1 MKKPG
6 AYLIVLRLIAA
17 LGCCALG
24 PAPAV
29 ADGGKPD
36 APVRVLPYPFS
47 HIVSFAA
54 DTDALRPW
62 HGAAIHRFFNE
73 ELGLTISDSLW
84 PQGSEGISAFF
95 VGPGQLNRSASGI
108 GTEPSFALL
117 LREWHRGNIDHFH
130 SWQEDGPFPFRA
142 EIQPP
147 LSLSAARSSLN
158 MAAFS
163 AGLPPQPS
171 RNVRFYFSAAP
182 PADLSIMLH
191 DSKGGSTIFGPGDIA
206 RGQDIQFEVGSL
218 GWIVEVIVPLQSN
231 SVTRPVD
238 PMSIDRIEF
247 IAPSC
252 ATGCFAS
259 LTRVERDHFSRH
271 TVLSE
276 IPWLEAWNIRPAI
289 LTSHGGNTL
298 VQDFGVPGQVSKFV
312 AFDNPALVDTHAA
325 LADEKQSHAYHS
337 DLLRKLGVLAVWSYF
352 PADGKDIFAVP
363 DGPEVQHGLLPLSS
377 TYQQLYNLPRA
388 LPPPLDTDSEDKFEA
403 SARTLLADI
412 PEDERKELYCGP
424 SCNVSQGNA
433 LAMLIASH
441 LQSINRGRKVK
452 GLIYTHFGSESGTA
466 VFVASPEEPV
476 TPAVRKW
483 MRRFANY
490 VYDFDGSIDIGRRIW
505 SPPANTWVRYQ
516 VMHSNIASH
525 LAIDKSAI
533 SITPWT
539 DPVTQTTWPDM
550 RAGTRDLHGLTV
562 YVPDVEHASVRIGD
576 KETQSF
582 TRNPPDETGRTSITL
597 VDDQVPTPMIGRV
610 SLNDRASVEVIS
622 GHFTD
627 ASAANS
633 YVSLATDKFG
643 DAGVV
648 IKPWRLDLWNTSH
661 LQLAVRKRC
670 SSNDGESCL
679 GSRFKIEL
687 LMQDGG
693 TVSILEDQAPD
704 RRVPSSTWSVPRLK
718 KLDEWVSHTLDMTQ
732 LAWSKFIDEGADW
745 RRPGLP
751 LGRVKEVRVSLM
763 NAPAGTTLDVQN
775 FRALRPSGNGQA
787 SDGSKLVAGRV
798 TLDGRMPAPGVQV
811 RAAAESGRVTSTAT
825 DQDGYY
831 FFPGQ
836 PSGQIVSIRAQL
848 GARQCFPRQGRRIEI
863 GKDEAE
869 LDIELGWSLQFS
881 SRSSP
886 SPANTAADPQACEA
900 MPGLLAQER

>member
-1 MKKPG
+1 MKKAA
-6 AYLIVLRLIAA
+6 AYLLALGAVVA

-24 PAPAV
+24 SASAL

-47 HIVSFAA
+47 HIVSFAS

-62 HGAAIHRFFNE
+62 HGAATHRFFNE

-84 PQGSEGISAFF
+84 PQGSPGISSLFI
-95 VGPGQLNRSASGI
+95 GPGQLNRSPSGI
-108 GTEPSFALL
+108 GSEPTFALL

-130 SWQEDGPFPFRA
+130 SWHEDGPLAFRA

-147 LSLSAARSSLN
+147 LSLSAARSSLS
-158 MAAFS
+158 MSS

-191 DSKGGSTIFGPGDIA
+191 DSKGGSSIFGPGDIA

-218 GWIVEVIVPLQSN
+218 GWIVEVIVPLRSN
-231 SVTRPVD
+231 SATSPVD

-252 ATGCFAS
+252 AAGCSAS

-276 IPWLEAWNIRPAI
+276 IPWLEAWNVRPTI

-298 VQDFGVPGQVSKFV
+298 IQDFGVPGQVSKFV

-325 LADEKQSHAYHS
+325 LADQKESHAYHS

-352 PADGKDIFAVP
+352 PADAKDSSVAP
-363 DGPEVQHGLLPLSS
+363 DGPEVQQGLLPLSS

-388 LPPPLDTDSEDKFEA
+388 TAPALDTASEDKFDA
-403 SARTLLADI
+403 SARVLLSDI
-412 PEDERKELYCGP
+412 PESERKELYCGP
-424 SCNVSQGNA
+424 GCNTAQGNA
-433 LAMLIASH
+433 LAMLIASD
-441 LQSINRGRKVK
+441 LQSINRGKKVK
-452 GLIYTHFGSESGTA
+452 GLIYTHFGSEDGTP
-466 VFVASPEEPV
+466 VFRASPEEPV

-490 VYDFDGSIDIGRRIW
+490 VYDFDGSIGTGRRIW

-525 LAIDKSAI
+525 LVVDGSTV

-562 YVPDVEHASVRIGD
+562 YVPDVEHASVRIGG

-582 TRNPPDETGRTSITL
+582 ARNPPDETGRTSITL
-597 VDDQVPTPMIGRV
+597 VDDQVPTPIFGRV
-610 SLNDRASVEVIS
+610 SLNDRASVEAVS
-622 GHFTD
+622 GHFAD
-627 ASAANS
+627 GSAANP
-633 YVSLATDKFG
+633 YVSLGADQFG
-643 DAGVV
+643 NASVV

-670 SSNDGESCL
+670 STKNGSGCL

-693 TVSILEDQAPD
+693 RVSILEDQAPD
-704 RRVPSSTWSVPRLK
+704 GRGPSSTWSVPRLK
-718 KLDEWVSHTLDMTQ
+718 KLDEWVSHTLDVTQ
-732 LAWSKFIDEGADW
+732 LAWSKFIDEGDDW

-751 LGRVKEVRVSLM
+751 LGRVKEVKVSLT

-787 SDGSKLVAGRV
+787 SDGTKLVAGRV
-798 TLDGRMPAPGVQV
+798 TLDGWMPAPGVEV
-811 RAAAESGRVTSTAT
+811 RAAAESGRITATAT

-848 GARQCFPRQGRRIEI
+848 GSRQCFPRQGRRIEI

-869 LDIELGWSLQFS
+869 LDIELGRNQQFS
-881 SRSSP
+881 NRSSL
-886 SPANTAADPQACEA
+886 SPANTVADRQACEA
-900 MPGLLAQER
+900 MPELSAQER

>member
-6 AYLIVLRLIAA
+6 AYLFVLRLFVA

-24 PAPAV
+24 PASAL

-36 APVRVLPYPFS
+36 TPVRVLPYPFS

-95 VGPGQLNRSASGI
+95 VGPGQLNRSPSGI
-108 GTEPSFALL
+108 GSESTFALL

-130 SWQEDGPFPFRA
+130 SWHEDSPLPFRT

-147 LSLSAARSSLN
+147 LSLSAARSSLS
-158 MAAFS
+158 MS
-163 AGLPPQPS
+163 SVGLPPQPS

-191 DSKGGSTIFGPGDIA
+191 DSKGRSSIFGSGGIT
-206 RGQDIQFEVGSL
+206 RGQDIQFEVGPL

-252 ATGCFAS
+252 ATGCAAS
-259 LTRVERDHFSRH
+259 LTRVERDHFSRY

-276 IPWLEAWNIRPAI
+276 IPWLEAWNVRPAI

-298 VQDFGVPGQVSKFV
+298 IQDFGVPGQVAKFV

-325 LADEKQSHAYHS
+325 LADQKQSHAYHS
-337 DLLRKLGVLAVWSYF
+337 DLLRNLGVIAVWSYF
-352 PADGKDIFAVP
+352 PADAKDLFAPP
-363 DGPEVQHGLLPLSS
+363 DGPEVQRGLPPLSS

-388 LPPPLDTDSEDKFEA
+388 LPPPLDTGSEDKFDA
-403 SARTLLADI
+403 SARVSLADI

-424 SCNVSQGNA
+424 SCTVSQGNA
-433 LAMLIASH
+433 LAMLIASD
-441 LQSINRGRKVK
+441 LQSINRGKKVK
-452 GLIYTHFGSESGTA
+452 TLVYTHFGSEDGTPN
-466 VFVASPEEPV
+466 FRASPEEPV
-476 TPAVRKW
+476 TQAVRKW

-490 VYDFDGSIDIGRRIW
+490 VYDFDGSIGIGRRIW

-525 LAIDKSAI
+525 LVVDGSAV

-539 DPVTQTTWPDM
+539 DPVTQTTWPDL

-562 YVPDVEHASVRIGD
+562 YVPDVEHASVRIGG

-582 TRNPPDETGRTSITL
+582 TRNPPDETGRASITL
-597 VDDQVPTPMIGRV
+597 VDDQVPTPIIGRV
-610 SLNDRASVEVIS
+610 SLKDRARVEAIS
-622 GHFTD
+622 GQYTD
-627 ASAANS
+627 LSEANS
-633 YVSLATDKFG
+633 HVSLAADQADG
-643 DAGVV
+643 ASVV

-670 SSNDGESCL
+670 ASKDSAGCL
-679 GSRFKIEL
+679 ESRFKIEL

-704 RRVPSSTWSVPRLK
+704 RRVSSSTWSVPRLK
-718 KLDEWVSHTLDMTQ
+718 RLDEWVSHTLDVTQ
-732 LAWSKFIDEGADW
+732 LSWSKFIDQGDDW

-751 LGRVKEVRVSLM
+751 LGRVKEVRVSLT

-787 SDGSKLVAGRV
+787 PDGTKLIAGRV
-798 TLDGRMPAPGVQV
+798 TLDGWIPAPGVEV
-811 RAAAESGRVTSTAT
+811 RAATEPGHTTTTAT

-836 PSGQIVSIRAQL
+836 PNGKIVSIRAQL
-848 GARQCFPRQGRRIEI
+848 GSRQCFPRQGRRIEI

-869 LDIELGWSLQFS
+869 LDIQLGQNLQFS
-881 SRSSP
+881 RGSSQLP
-886 SPANTAADPQACEA
+886 FTAATDPEQACEA
-900 MPGLLAQER
+900 TPELLAQGR

>member
-1 MKKPG
+1 M
-6 AYLIVLRLIAA
+6 
-17 LGCCALG
+17 
-24 PAPAV
+24 
-29 ADGGKPD
+29 
-36 APVRVLPYPFS
+36 S
-47 HIVSFAA
+47 
-54 DTDALRPW
+54 
-62 HGAAIHRFFNE
+62 
-73 ELGLTISDSLW
+73 
-84 PQGSEGISAFF
+84 
-95 VGPGQLNRSASGI
+95 
-108 GTEPSFALL
+108 
-117 LREWHRGNIDHFH
+117 
-130 SWQEDGPFPFRA
+130 
-142 EIQPP
+142 
-147 LSLSAARSSLN
+147 
-158 MAAFS
+158 S

-218 GWIVEVIVPLQSN
+218 GRIVEVIVPLRSN
-231 SVTRPVD
+231 SAARPVD

-252 ATGCFAS
+252 AAGCSAS
-259 LTRVERDHFSRH
+259 LTTVERDHFSRH

-276 IPWLEAWNIRPAI
+276 IPWLEAWNVRPAV

-298 VQDFGVPGQVSKFV
+298 VQDFGVPGKVWKFT
-312 AFDNPALVDTHAA
+312 AFNHPALVDTHVP
-325 LADEKQSHAYHS
+325 LADQKQSHAYHS

-352 PADGKDIFAVP
+352 PVDVKDIFAVP

-377 TYQQLYNLPRA
+377 TYQQLYDLPRA
-388 LPPPLDTDSEDKFEA
+388 TAPALDTSGEDKFDA

-424 SCNVSQGNA
+424 SCNTAQGNA

-441 LQSINRGRKVK
+441 LQSISRGKKVK
-452 GLIYTHFGSESGTA
+452 GLIYTHFGSEDGTA
-466 VFVASPEEPV
+466 VFRASPEEPV

-490 VYDFDGSIDIGRRIW
+490 VYDFDGSIGTGRRIW

-525 LAIDKSAI
+525 LAIDKSTI

-576 KETQSF
+576 NETQSF

-597 VDDQVPTPMIGRV
+597 VDDQAPTSIIGRV
-610 SLNDRASVEVIS
+610 SLKDRASIEALS
-622 GHFTD
+622 GDFTD

-633 YVSLATDKFG
+633 YVSLATDKLG
-643 DAGVV
+643 DASVV

-670 SSNDGESCL
+670 ASKDGESCL

-693 TVSILEDQAPD
+693 TVSILEDQPPD
-704 RRVPSSTWSVPRLK
+704 RRVSSSTWSVPRLK
-718 KLDEWVSHTLDMTQ
+718 KLDEWVSHTLDVTQ
-732 LAWSKFIDEGADW
+732 LAWTKFIDEGDDW
-745 RRPGLP
+745 RRPPLP

-798 TLDGRMPAPGVQV
+798 TLDGRMPAPGMEV
-811 RAAAESGRVTSTAT
+811 RAATESGRISSTAT

-836 PSGQIVSIRAQL
+836 PNGQIVSIRAQL
-848 GARQCFPRQGRRIEI
+848 GSRQCFPRQGRRIEI

-869 LDIELGWSLQFS
+869 LDIELGRNLQFS
-881 SRSSP
+881 GRSSL
-886 SPANTAADPQACEA
+886 SPANAVADLQACEA
-900 MPGLLAQER
+900 MPELLVQER

>member
-6 AYLIVLRLIAA
+6 AYLLVLRLIVA

-24 PAPAV
+24 AASAL
-29 ADGGKPD
+29 ADEGKPD
-36 APVRVLPYPFS
+36 APVRVLPYPFA
-47 HIVSFAA
+47 HIVSFAS
-54 DTDALRPW
+54 DTDALRAW

-73 ELGLTISDSLW
+73 DLGLTISDSLW
-84 PQGSEGISAFF
+84 PQGRQVISAFF
-95 VGPGQLNRSASGI
+95 VGPGQLNRFPSGI
-108 GTEPSFALL
+108 GSEATFALL

-130 SWQEDGPFPFRA
+130 GWQEDDLLPFRA

-147 LSLSAARSSLN
+147 HSLSAARSSLT
-158 MAAFS
+158 MS
-163 AGLPPQPS
+163 SVGLTPQAS

-191 DSKGGSTIFGPGDIA
+191 DTQGRSTIFGTGDVV
-206 RGQDIQFEVGSL
+206 RGQGIQFEVGSL
-218 GWIVEVIVPLQSN
+218 GWIVEVIVPLQSD
-231 SVTRPVD
+231 SVRRPVD

-252 ATGCFAS
+252 ATGCAAS
-259 LTRVERDHFSRH
+259 LTRVERDHFSRR

-276 IPWLEAWNIRPAI
+276 IPWLEAWNVRPAI

-298 VQDFGVPGQVSKFV
+298 VQDFGVPGKVSKFI
-312 AFDNPALVDTHAA
+312 AFDSPALVDTHAA
-325 LADEKQSHAYHS
+325 LADEKQSHGYHS

-352 PADGKDIFAVP
+352 PADPRDIFVSP
-363 DGPEVQHGLLPLSS
+363 DGPEVQHGLPPLSS

-388 LPPPLDTDSEDKFEA
+388 TPPALETGSEDKFDA

-412 PEDERKELYCGP
+412 PESERKELYCGP
-424 SCNVSQGNA
+424 NCNVAQGNA

-441 LQSINRGRKVK
+441 LQSINRDKKVK
-452 GLIYTHFGSESGTA
+452 GLIYTHFGSEEGTSI
-466 VFVASPEEPV
+466 FRASPEEPV

-490 VYDFDGSIDIGRRIW
+490 VYDFDGSIGPGRRIW

-525 LAIDKSAI
+525 LAIDKSTI

-550 RAGTRDLHGLTV
+550 SAGTRDLHGLTV

-597 VDDQVPTPMIGRV
+597 VDDHAPTSIIGPV
-610 SLNDRASVEVIS
+610 SLKDRASIEAKS
-622 GHFTD
+622 GLFTD

-633 YVSLATDKFG
+633 FISLATDKSG
-643 DAGVV
+643 DAGIV

-670 SSNDGESCL
+670 TGKNDESCL

-693 TVSILEDQAPD
+693 TVSILEDRPPD
-704 RRVPSSTWSVPRLK
+704 ARVSSSTWSVPRLK
-718 KLDEWVSHTLDMTQ
+718 KLDEWVSHTLDVTQ
-732 LAWSKFIDEGADW
+732 LAWSKFIDEGDDW
-745 RRPGLP
+745 RRPPLP

-787 SDGSKLVAGRV
+787 SDGSKLIAGRV
-798 TLDGRMPAPGVQV
+798 TLDGWTPAPGVQV
-811 RAAAESGRVTSTAT
+811 RVTAESGRITSTAT

-836 PSGQIVSIRAQL
+836 PNGQIVSIRAQL
-848 GARQCFPRQGRRIEI
+848 GSRQCFPRQGRRIEI

-869 LDIELGWSLQFS
+869 LDIELGRSLQFPG
-881 SRSSP
+881 RSSP
-886 SPANTAADPQACEA
+886 SPANILAAPEQACET
-900 MPGLLAQER
+900 MPDLLAQEQ

>member
-1 MKKPG
+1 MKKAG
-6 AYLIVLRLIAA
+6 AYLLALRVIVA

-24 PAPAV
+24 SASAL
-29 ADGGKPD
+29 AEAGKPD
-36 APVRVLPYPFS
+36 AAVRVLPYPFS
-47 HIVSFAA
+47 HIVSFAS

-62 HGAAIHRFFNE
+62 HGAAVHRFFNE

-95 VGPGQLNRSASGI
+95 VGPGQLNRSPSGI
-108 GTEPSFALL
+108 GSEPTFALL

-130 SWQEDGPFPFRA
+130 GWQEDSLLPFRT

-147 LSLSAARSSLN
+147 LPLSAARSSLS
-158 MAAFS
+158 MS
-163 AGLPPQPS
+163 SVGLPPQPS

-182 PADLSIMLH
+182 PTDLSIMLH
-191 DSKGGSTIFGPGDIA
+191 DSNGGSSIFDPGDIA
-206 RGQDIQFEVGSL
+206 RGQDIQLEVGSL

-252 ATGCFAS
+252 ATGCSAS

-276 IPWLEAWNIRPAI
+276 IPWLEAWNVRPAI

-298 VQDFGVPGQVSKFV
+298 IQDFGVPGHVMKF
-312 AFDNPALVDTHAA
+312 AAYDNPALVDTHEA
-325 LADEKQSHAYHS
+325 LADQKQSHAYHS

-352 PADGKDIFAVP
+352 PADAKDLFTPV

-377 TYQQLYNLPRA
+377 TYQQLYDLPRA
-388 LPPPLDTDSEDKFEA
+388 SPPSLDTSSEDKFDA
-403 SARTLLADI
+403 SARVSLADI
-412 PEDERKELYCGP
+412 PEAERKELYCGS
-424 SCNVSQGNA
+424 SCTVSQGNA

-441 LQSINRGRKVK
+441 LQSINRGKKVK
-452 GLIYTHFGSESGTA
+452 GLIYTHFGSEEGTA
-466 VFVASPEEPV
+466 VFRASPEEPV

-490 VYDFDGSIDIGRRIW
+490 VYDFDGSIGVGRRIW

-525 LAIDKSAI
+525 LAIDKSSI

-539 DPVTQTTWPDM
+539 EPVTQTTWPDM

-562 YVPDVEHASVRIGD
+562 YVPDSEHASVRIGG

-597 VDDQVPTPMIGRV
+597 VDDHAPTPIIGRV
-610 SLNDRASVEVIS
+610 SLNDRASIEAIS
-622 GHFTD
+622 GQFTD
-627 ASAANS
+627 ASAAS
-633 YVSLATDKFG
+633 PYVSLATEQSG
-643 DAGVV
+643 DASAV

-670 SSNDGESCL
+670 SGKNGESCL

-687 LMQDGG
+687 LMEDGG
-693 TVSILEDQAPD
+693 TVSIREDQPAD
-704 RRVPSSTWSVPRLK
+704 GHLSSSAWSIPRLK
-718 KLDEWVSHTLDMTQ
+718 KLDEWVSHTLDVAQ
-732 LAWSKFIDEGADW
+732 LAWPKFIDERDDW
-745 RRPGLP
+745 RRPPLP
-751 LGRVKEVRVSLM
+751 VGRVKEVRLSLT
-763 NAPAGTTLDVQN
+763 NAPPGTTLDVQN

-787 SDGSKLVAGRV
+787 ADGTKLIAGRV
-798 TLDGRMPAPGVQV
+798 TLDGSMPAPGVQV
-811 RAAAESGRVTSTAT
+811 RAATGPGHIVSTAT

-848 GARQCFPRQGRRIEI
+848 GSRQFFPRQGRRIEI

-869 LDIELGWSLQFS
+869 LDIELGQSLQLA
-881 SRSSP
+881 RSASG
-886 SPANTAADPQACEA
+886 AIGLTEQACEA
-900 MPGLLAQER
+900 APGLVAQER